1 MKKNKL
7 LKIFEIISVLL
18 ICLILLGFNNEDE
31 NIKYVRSNYV
41 EGMNG
46 LTYIIDSKEELD
58 NYFNTYKDEYGLSH
72 NENSDSERFE
82 DVIEEY
88 DEEFFVENHLVIILL
103 SAEGSNIRFKVT
115 DYEVVDGVM
124 NVSIEEVYPLF
135 VQEQMSGMH
144 VLIRGERVEI
154 NEIIILYR

>member
-1 MKKNKL
+1 MRKNKL
-7 LKIFEIISVLL
+7 MKIFEIISVLL

-31 NIKYVRSNYV
+31 NIKYIRSNYV

-46 LTYIIDSKEELD
+46 LTYIIDSKEELN
-58 NYFNTYKDEYGLSH
+58 NYLNTYKDEYGLRH
-72 NENSDSERFE
+72 KENSDSERFE

-88 DEEFFVENHLVIILL
+88 DEEFFVENQLVIILL

-124 NVSIEEVYPLF
+124 SVSMEEVYPLF
-135 VQEQMSGMH
+135 VQEQMSGVH
-144 VLIRGERVEI
+144 IILNVSRGEIKTIV
-154 NEIIILYR
+154 IL

>member
-1 MKKNKL
+1 MRKNKL

-46 LTYIIDSKEELD
+46 LTYIIYSKEELD

-72 NENSDSERFE
+72 KENSDSERFE

-88 DEEFFVENHLVIILL
+88 DEEFFVENQLVIILL

-115 DYEVVDGVM
+115 NYEVVDGVM

-135 VQEQMSGMH
+135 VQEQMSGMYI
-144 VLIRGERVEI
+144 VIQI
-154 NEIIILYR
+154 NVDKLKDVIINIK

>member
-1 MKKNKL
+1 MRKNKL
-7 LKIFEIISVLL
+7 MKIFEIISVLL

-31 NIKYVRSNYV
+31 NIIYVRSNYV

-72 NENSDSERFE
+72 KENSDSERFE

-88 DEEFFVENHLVIILL
+88 DDEFFVGNQLVIILL

-135 VQEQMSGMH
+135 VQEQMSGMY
-144 VLIRGERVEI
+144 IMIDIKTEQGI
-154 NEIIILYR
+154 NNVIIH

>member
-1 MKKNKL
+1 M
-7 LKIFEIISVLL
+7 KIFEIISVLL

-31 NIKYVRSNYV
+31 NIKYIRSNYV

-46 LTYIIDSKEELD
+46 LTYIIDSKEELN

-88 DEEFFVENHLVIILL
+88 DEEFFVENQLVIILL

-144 VLIRGERVEI
+144 VLIRDERVEI

>member
-1 MKKNKL
+1 MIKNKL
-7 LKIFEIISVLL
+7 IKIFEIISVLL

-31 NIKYVRSNYV
+31 NIKYVRCNYV

-46 LTYIIDSKEELD
+46 LTFIIDSKEELD
-58 NYFNTYKDEYGLSH
+58 NYFDTYKDEYGLSH

-88 DEEFFVENHLVIILL
+88 DEEFFVENQLVIILL
-103 SAEGSNIRFKVT
+103 SAEGSNIRFKVK

-135 VQEQMSGMH
+135 VQEQMSGMY
-144 VLIRGERVEI
+144 VLKNISKIQNI
-154 NEIIILYR
+154 NKVIL

>member
-1 MKKNKL
+1 MRKNKL
-7 LKIFEIISVLL
+7 MKIFEIISVLL
-18 ICLILLGFNNEDE
+18 ICLILLGFKNEDE
-31 NIKYVRSNYV
+31 NIKYIRSNYV

-46 LTYIIDSKEELD
+46 LTYIIDSKEELN

-88 DEEFFVENHLVIILL
+88 DEEFFVENQLVIILL

-135 VQEQMSGMH
+135 VQEQMSGVQIVIGLMK
-144 VLIRGERVEI
+144 ERIEKVS
-154 NEIIILYR
+154 LS